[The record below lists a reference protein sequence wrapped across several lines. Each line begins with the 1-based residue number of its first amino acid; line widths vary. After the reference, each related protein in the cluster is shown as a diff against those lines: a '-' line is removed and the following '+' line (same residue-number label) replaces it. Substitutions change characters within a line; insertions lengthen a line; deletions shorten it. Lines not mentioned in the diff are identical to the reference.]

1 MLIEGVDD
9 SVLSL
14 VSLVL
19 FISFCVMIR
28 FFKSSFLSVRQ
39 TNPTLHR
46 DAVNDI
52 NQEPNTHRHLPSGTQ
67 LNCPIC
73 IAETVLPIETN
84 CGHIFCGNCIVQ
96 YWKHATANIFHSK
109 IKCPMCRQFI
119 SCLLPLYNSR
129 DEIRQNVPN
138 LQEIK
143 ACISNYN
150 RRFSGA
156 PRPFMD
162 YITDIPVLLRHIF
175 NELFSFQGLEIWHR
189 IRWIFLMIVGIV
201 YFISPLDII
210 PEMVF
215 GIFGLLDDIFV
226 FVLLIIYI
234 TILYRQVVANR
245 LN

>member
-1 MLIEGVDD
+1 
-9 SVLSL
+9 
-14 VSLVL
+14 
-19 FISFCVMIR
+19 
-28 FFKSSFLSVRQ
+28 
-39 TNPTLHR
+39 
-46 DAVNDI
+46 
-52 NQEPNTHRHLPSGTQ
+52 
-67 LNCPIC
+67 
-73 IAETVLPIETN
+73 
-84 CGHIFCGNCIVQ
+84 
-96 YWKHATANIFHSK
+96 
-109 IKCPMCRQFI
+109 
-119 SCLLPLYNSR
+119 
-129 DEIRQNVPN
+129 
-138 LQEIK
+138 
-143 ACISNYN
+143 
-150 RRFSGA
+150 
-156 PRPFMD
+156 MD